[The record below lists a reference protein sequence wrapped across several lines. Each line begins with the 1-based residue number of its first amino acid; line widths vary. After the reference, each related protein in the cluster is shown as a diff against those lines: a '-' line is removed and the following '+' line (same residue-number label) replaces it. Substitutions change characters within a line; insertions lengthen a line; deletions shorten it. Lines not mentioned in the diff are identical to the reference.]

1 VIYMS
6 INEDKEREERIYN
19 EIIVDAY
26 DESERAMG
34 WFYYLQD
41 TMRFPF
47 KATCIEKK
55 AISPLRKGEI
65 VEVIGLASEEDCEHD
80 MFVTVSWENRDLAV
94 PLAQLVPVKTDN
106 ETRNAVEDWHYWIK
120 RGYEF

>member
-1 VIYMS
+1 MIYMS

>member
-1 VIYMS
+1 MS